1 MVSPTFD
8 ASLHPTN
15 LILIVPRAEAFKPTD
30 DVYVENPYGAYRGLC
45 FALAC
50 NLIVAFVGVAGWEIW
65 RLLH

>member
-15 LILIVPRAEAFKPTD
+15 LIIIVPRAEAFRPTD
-30 DVYVENPYGAYRGLC
+30 DVYVENPFGAYRGLY

-50 NLIVAFVGVAGWEIW
+50 NLILGFVGVAGWEIW
-65 RLLH
+65 HLLR